1 MYKFVKTTL
10 ILLLLLVFFANPDDV
25 YPAIIGDLD
34 GNYRIDYRDVRI
46 LAQEWLDPICLTS
59 GCVAELDSVDGVSMG
74 DLAVLANRWQM
85 EEAFVVI
92 SEFMAANINT
102 LLDGDGQ
109 SSDWIEIYNPTD
121 TILNLDGWYLTDNDA
136 NLTKWKFPNGVEIEP
151 GKFLIVFASD
161 KKYEN

>member
-1 MYKFVKTTL
+1 MSKFVKTTL
-10 ILLLLLVFFANPDDV
+10 ISLLLIVFFAGPGDV

-46 LAQEWLDPICLTS
+46 LAQEWLDPICLIS
-59 GCVAELDSVDGVSMG
+59 GCEAELDSVDGVAMG
-74 DLAVLANRWQM
+74 DLAVLANNWQM

-102 LLDGDGQ
+102 LLDGDNQ

-121 TILNLDGWYLTDNDA
+121 ITLSLDGWYLTDDDA
-136 NLTKWKFPNGVEIEP
+136 NLIKWQFPSGVEIEP
-151 GKFLIVFASD
+151 GKFLSGID
-161 KKYEN
+161 KGADIRD